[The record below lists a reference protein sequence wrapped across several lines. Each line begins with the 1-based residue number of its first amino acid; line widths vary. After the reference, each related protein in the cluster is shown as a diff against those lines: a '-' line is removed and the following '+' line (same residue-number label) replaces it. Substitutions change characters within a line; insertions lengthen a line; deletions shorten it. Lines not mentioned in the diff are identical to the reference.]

1 MSSNAMFGRV
11 IKITVKGK
19 YSTTFSNKDL
29 EIRFDVPFDDDA
41 KPNTSTVDIYNL
53 SKDSINRMQ
62 KGDTCTI
69 QAGYKDDYG
78 VIAAG
83 KITKVL
89 TNRNGV
95 DKITTISFLEGDDYS
110 RVKVTSK
117 TADKAEK
124 GKKHK
129 LKIAFKA
136 GTKGSTI
143 IKKLCSLLE
152 IKVSKLSLPKDVT
165 YKKGYTV
172 AGQIL
177 NNLEEV
183 VKDCGAALY
192 YKRGKLIIR
201 SIKEGDDERF
211 TLEEK
216 TGLIGSPEPFDDEN
230 GKGYKVQCLLQHRL
244 AVASIVR
251 LKSKGVNGKY
261 RVKRGRHYCDG
272 SNFMTEAD
280 VI

>member
-1 MSSNAMFGRV
+1 MTSNIMFGRV
-11 IKITVKGK
+11 IKLTVKGK
-19 YSTTFSNKDL
+19 YTTTFSNDDM
-29 EIRFDVPFDDDA
+29 EIRFEVPFDDDP
-41 KPNTSTVDIYNL
+41 KPNTSTIEIYNL

-62 KGDTCTI
+62 KGDLCTL

-78 VIAAG
+78 VIASG
-83 KITKVL
+83 KITKIL

-95 DKITTISFLEGDDYS
+95 DKITSISFLEGEDSS

-117 TADKAEK
+117 TADKTES
-124 GKKHK
+124 GKVNK
-129 LKIAFKA
+129 LQIAFKA

-143 IKKLCSLLE
+143 IKKLCSVLD
-152 IKVSKLSLPKDVT
+152 IKISKISLPKDVV

-172 AGQIL
+172 TGLIL

-183 VKDCGAALY
+183 VNDCGAVLY
-192 YKRGKLIIR
+192 YKRGKMVIR

-216 TGLIGSPEPFDDEN
+216 TGLIGSPEPFDDDN

-244 AVASIVR
+244 SVASIVQ
-251 LKSKGVNGKY
+251 LKSKGIDGKY
-261 RVKRGRHYCDG
+261 RAKSGRHYCDG
-272 SNFMTEAD
+272 GNFLTEAN

>member
-1 MSSNAMFGRV
+1 MSSNVMFGRV
-11 IKITVKGK
+11 IKVTVKGK

-29 EIRFDVPFDDDA
+29 EIRFEVPFDDDS
-41 KPNTSTVDIYNL
+41 KPNTSTVEIYNL

-62 KGDTCTI
+62 KGDTCTL

-78 VIAAG
+78 VIVSG
-83 KITKVL
+83 KITKIL

-95 DKITTISFLEGDDYS
+95 DKITTISFLEGEDSS
-110 RVKVTSK
+110 RIKVTSK

-124 GKKHK
+124 GKKQK
-129 LKIAFKA
+129 LQIAFKA
-136 GTKGSTI
+136 GTKASTI
-143 IKKLCSLLE
+143 IKKLCSILG
-152 IKVSKLSLPKDVT
+152 IKISKMSLPKDVV

-172 AGQIL
+172 TGLIL

-183 VKDCGAALY
+183 VNDCGAALY
-192 YKRGKLIIR
+192 YKRGKMVIR

-230 GKGYKVQCLLQHRL
+230 GKGYKVQCLLQHRM
-244 AVASIVR
+244 AVASIVH

-261 RVKRGRHYCDG
+261 RVKNGRHYCNG
-272 SNFMTEAD
+272 SDFMTEAS